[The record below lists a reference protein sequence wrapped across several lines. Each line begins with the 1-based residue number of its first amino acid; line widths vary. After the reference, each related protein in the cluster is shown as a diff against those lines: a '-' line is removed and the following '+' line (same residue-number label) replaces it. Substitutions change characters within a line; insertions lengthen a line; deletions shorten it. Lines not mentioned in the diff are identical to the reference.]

1 MGGKSTST
9 AMVIAWFKI
18 CQLMLVVFDLVTTSG
33 TIMVAPMCRHTRFYL
48 VIIQRDHVESD
59 VASYIGHAIGAFRF
73 SGQWQA
79 ELPSNP

>member
-1 MGGKSTST
+1 
-9 AMVIAWFKI
+9 
-18 CQLMLVVFDLVTTSG
+18 MLVVLDLVTDSG
-33 TIMVAPMCRHTRFYL
+33 TFMVAPPVQTHTFYF